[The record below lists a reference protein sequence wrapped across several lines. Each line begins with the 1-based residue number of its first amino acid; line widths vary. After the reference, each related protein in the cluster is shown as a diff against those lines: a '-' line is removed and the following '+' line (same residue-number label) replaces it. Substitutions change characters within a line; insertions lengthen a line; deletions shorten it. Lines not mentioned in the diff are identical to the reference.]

1 MTRRQA
7 DFQDTKMTKRMTPEE
22 MIPTPKPPKKLG
34 LFGWLRGRF
43 FAGMVIAAPLAAT
56 FFILQFLITFID
68 DRVRPLLPPLLKP
81 ETYTNYAIP
90 GFGVLVLIIALTVLG
105 AVAANL
111 VGRSLLSATDR
122 ILSRVPIVRN
132 VYAAIK
138 QLTEVLTNNQQAS
151 FDRCVMIEYPKT
163 GSWCIGFVSSHAKG
177 EIGERLGTDKI
188 GVFVPTTPNPTSG
201 FLIYV
206 NPEECIEMEMTV
218 EEGAKMILTAGLV
231 VPDFKPTNGIPD
243 TTPSSI
249 AEGEVRAEEL
259 AEER

>member
-1 MTRRQA
+1 
-7 DFQDTKMTKRMTPEE
+7 MTKRMRPDE
-22 MIPTPKPPKKLG
+22 MIPKPRKVKKLG

-90 GFGVLVLIIALTVLG
+90 GFGVVVLMIALIFLG
-105 AVAANL
+105 AVTANL
-111 VGRSLLSATDR
+111 IGRSLLATTDR
-122 ILSRVPIVRN
+122 ILSNIPIVKN

-138 QLTEVLTNNQQAS
+138 QLTEVLSNNQQAS
-151 FDRCVMIEYPKT
+151 FDRVVLIEYPKV
-163 GSWCIGFVSSHAKG
+163 GSWCIGFVASDAAG
-177 EIGERLGTDKI
+177 EISARLKEDFI

-201 FLIYV
+201 FLIYLD
-206 NPEECIEMEMTV
+206 PAECIEMDMTV

-231 VPDFKPTNGIPD
+231 VPDYIPKTD
-243 TTPSSI
+243 GAENVPSVTE
-249 AEGEVRAEEL
+249 AEIGTEEL
-259 AEER
+259 AENSQG

>member
-1 MTRRQA
+1 MP
-7 DFQDTKMTKRMTPEE
+7 KGKTPDE
-22 MIPTPKPPKKLG
+22 MIPDMGKPKPVG
-34 LFGWLRGRF
+34 LFAWLRGRF

-68 DRVRPLLPPLLKP
+68 NRVGPLLPPILKP

-90 GFGVLVLIIALTVLG
+90 GFGVLVLVIALTILG
-105 AVAANL
+105 AVTANL
-111 VGRSLLSATDR
+111 IGRSLLSFTDR
-122 ILSRVPIVRN
+122 VFSRIPIVRN

-138 QLTEVLTNNQQAS
+138 QLTEVLANNQQAS

-177 EIGERLGTDKI
+177 EIGARIGTEKI

-206 NPEECIEMEMTV
+206 DEAEAVPLEMTV

-231 VPDFKPTNGIPD
+231 VPDFEPPQAAGEPPETA
-243 TTPSSI
+243 SV
-249 AEGEVRAEEL
+249 AEPEVGAEKL
-259 AEER
+259 AQQA

>member
-1 MTRRQA
+1 MS
-7 DFQDTKMTKRMTPEE
+7 KGKTPDE
-22 MIPTPKPPKKLG
+22 MIPDMGKPKPIG
-34 LFGWLRGRF
+34 LFAWLRGRF

-68 DRVRPLLPPLLKP
+68 NRVGPLLPPILKP

-90 GFGVLVLIIALTVLG
+90 GFGVLVLVIALTILG
-105 AVAANL
+105 AVTANL
-111 VGRSLLSATDR
+111 IGRSLLSFTDR
-122 ILSRVPIVRN
+122 VFSRIPIVRN

-138 QLTEVLTNNQQAS
+138 QLTEVLANNQQAS

-177 EIGERLGTDKI
+177 EIGARIGTEKI

-206 NPEECIEMEMTV
+206 NESEAVPLEMTV

-231 VPDFKPTNGIPD
+231 VPDFEPPQAMD
-243 TTPSSI
+243 EPSETPSV
-249 AEGEVRAEEL
+249 AESEVGAEKL
-259 AEER
+259 AQQA